1 VPGELTLRRAVGG
14 DALAVA
20 ELFLRSKRERL
31 PYLPELHADDET
43 RAWMAQTVF
52 RDCEVWVAEA
62 GGELAGFV
70 AATRE
75 TVEHLYVL
83 PGQQGRGAGSVLL
96 ERAKARSAGV
106 LRLWAFQRNE
116 RARCFYERRGFR
128 AVRFGDGSQNE
139 ENEPDVLY
147 EWRAG

>member
-1 VPGELTLRRAVGG
+1 
-14 DALAVA
+14 
-20 ELFLRSKRERL
+20 
-31 PYLPELHADDET
+31 
-43 RAWMAQTVF
+43 M
-52 RDCEVWVAEA
+52 
-62 GGELAGFV
+62 
-70 AATRE
+70 
-75 TVEHLYVL
+75 L

-128 AVRFGDGSQNE
+128 AVRFGDGSENE